1 MCTPRSLWETPEV
14 TTVRAA
20 IRTMAACQLANKPS
34 APPLSSDRGPGCRT
48 APAAPT
54 GPAPDAVLV
63 GDAGGHDGSEKQ
75 GVSLQISHRPTAIVR
90 PRPGLSHSS
99 SSSHRGHVYTRITV
113 GDAGGHD
120 GSEKQG
126 VSLQISHL
134 THRYRPTTAR
144 AVAQLQQLSQVQLQ
158 TRFSWET
165 PEVTTVRA
173 AIRTNAMHESFAA
186 APNRA
191 VAPSTPTTQF
201 VDSNTGNSSQPPVFA
216 CLKTRHGLC
225 NSPVSGL

>member
-1 MCTPRSLWETPEV
+1 VYTGITVGDAGGHNGSDSGRS
-14 TTVRAA
+14 AS
-20 IRTMAACQLANKPS
+20 NKPS
-34 APPLSSDRGPGCRT
+34 DPPQSRLSHSSSSSHRGHVYT
-48 APAAPT
+48 T
-54 GPAPDAVLV
+54 ISV

-75 GVSLQISHRPTAIVR
+75 GVSLQISHITHRYRPTTARAVAQFQQLPQGACVHRDYGGRRRR
-90 PRPGLSHSS
+90 PRRYGPRFGRWRL
-99 SSSHRGHVYTRITV
+99 
-113 GDAGGHD
+113 
-120 GSEKQG
+120 

-191 VAPSTPTTQF
+191 VAPPTLATQF
-201 VDSNTGNSSQPPVFA
+201 VDSNTGNSSQTPVFA

-225 NSPVSGL
+225 NSPVPGL

>member
-20 IRTMAACQLANKPS
+20 IRTMAACQLANEPS
-34 APPLSSDRGPGCRT
+34 DPPQSR
-48 APAAPT
+48 
-54 GPAPDAVLV
+54 
-63 GDAGGHDGSEKQ
+63 
-75 GVSLQISHRPTAIVR
+75 
-90 PRPGLSHSS
+90 LSHSS
-99 SSSHRGHVYTRITV
+99 SSSHRSSARR
-113 GDAGGHD
+113 
-120 GSEKQG
+120 GSCGRRRRSRRQRWRL
-126 VSLQISHL
+126 VSQQMSHL
-134 THRYRPTTAR
+134 THRNRGRRTAPAAPTGGMCTPG
-144 AVAQLQQLSQVQLQ
+144 LL
-158 TRFSWET
+158 WET

-225 NSPVSGL
+225 NSPVPGL